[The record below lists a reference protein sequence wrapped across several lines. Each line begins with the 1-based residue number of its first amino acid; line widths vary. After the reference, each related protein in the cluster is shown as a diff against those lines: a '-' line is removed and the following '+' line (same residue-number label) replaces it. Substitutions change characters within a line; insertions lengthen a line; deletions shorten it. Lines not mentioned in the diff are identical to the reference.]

1 MADSKRIKLEK
12 LEYDTIEIDED
23 LKEIIDNLA
32 EAEDTDDC
40 ANEISE
46 ILERMDN
53 GELEDNED
61 NADIREIQYRGVV
74 EKTVDEAEELHKV
87 RKRSVGY
94 GRIIKFGAIVLI
106 VVASVAVLWN
116 TVFSDYRLNK
126 IIQNSMEPT
135 LMDGDLLIMENVTMD
150 EIEVGDIITYRSTL
164 EGNTIDITHRVVGKY
179 EMIVNDSGITNSE
192 VTDELRMQGY
202 VGAKVLKTA
211 GDNNEKPDDGWVTE
225 DKIVGRIVYNLG
237 SQTKMLIVLALAI
250 VIVSNIIS
258 ILISILNKSKSDF
271 KGNKGN

>member
-23 LKEIIDNLA
+23 LKDIIDNLA

-61 NADIREIQYRGVV
+61 NADIREIQYRGIV
-74 EKTVDEAEELHKV
+74 EKANEEVPKV
-87 RKRSVGY
+87 K
-94 GRIIKFGAIVLI
+94 KKHIVLEKFVQFGIILFI
-106 VVASVAVLWN
+106 VVATIAVLWN
-116 TVFSDYRLNK
+116 TIFSGYRLNK

-179 EMIVNDSGITNSE
+179 ELIVNDSGITNSE
-192 VTDELRMQGY
+192 VTEELRMQGY

-225 DKIVGRIVYNLG
+225 DKIVGRIVYDLG
-237 SQTKMLIVLALAI
+237 PQSRILVALVLVI
-250 VIVSNIIS
+250 VILSNIIN
-258 ILISILNKSKSDF
+258 ILITILSSSRNKEKSSPSV
-271 KGNKGN
+271 

>member
-1 MADSKRIKLEK
+1 MTDSKRIKLEK
-12 LEYDTIEIDED
+12 LDCDNVELDED
-23 LKEIIDNLA
+23 LKDVIDSLV
-32 EAEDTDDC
+32 EAEDMDDC
-40 ANEISE
+40 AIEIKELIERVSTGEIEEAEGEEDINE
-46 ILERMDN
+46 L
-53 GELEDNED
+53 
-61 NADIREIQYRGVV
+61 QYRGIV
-74 EKTVDEAEELHKV
+74 EKANEEEPKV
-87 RKRSVGY
+87 K
-94 GRIIKFGAIVLI
+94 KKHIVLEKFVQFGIILFI
-106 VVASVAVLWN
+106 VVATIAVLWN
-116 TVFSDYRLNK
+116 TIFSGYRLNK

-135 LMDGDLLIMENVTMD
+135 IMDGDLLIMENVTMD

-271 KGNKGN
+271 KGTKGN